1 MNKIKEVLIEY
12 QKFNS
17 VRNDFDAYLYA
28 LGEWALCGGPKPNPA
43 DYGVKS
49 HSKALHPDKG
59 KPCQLI
65 NNCPINVVKCQEERC
80 PQNSPCR

>member
-1 MNKIKEVLIEY
+1 MNKIKKALIEY

-28 LGEWALCGGPKPNPA
+28 LGEWALCGGPKPNLA

-49 HSKALHPDKG
+49 PNKALNHKRAKSGLVREVQD
-59 KPCQLI
+59 
-65 NNCPINVVKCQEERC
+65 
-80 PQNSPCR
+80 NSKE